1 MTNPFDSAGSKAP
14 PKPFTVN
21 EGRREVRS
29 FVLRQ
34 GRFTPAQ
41 QRAFDERW
49 PRFGLDFSGEPRD
62 LDATFGRDAHKVLEI
77 GFGNGAAL
85 RFAAQ
90 QDPSRDYIGLE
101 VHAPGVGRLLNAL
114 ADDNADHVRLYHHD
128 AVEVLEKEIADGALD
143 EVRIYFPDPW
153 HKKRHNKRRLIQPG
167 FAELLVRK
175 LRPGGR
181 LHCATDWED
190 YAEQMWD
197 VLDATPGLVNR
208 AGPRGSVPRPDW
220 RPQTHFE
227 TRGQKL
233 GHGVEQ
239 RLLMMTTAI
248 AGLNSSFMQNPSVMA
263 LYLPVASRL
272 AARTGLTMQRLLLPI
287 SAAIVMGGALTMVG
301 NSPLILLNDL
311 LASANNNLPS
321 GLATIEPL
329 RMFAPLPIGIALL
342 IASLLYFRYYGDRKL
357 VEEESLVNDGTT
369 PARTESYFAKTYGI
383 EGDVFELV
391 VTAESPLVGMTLGE
405 AENLHDAPLL
415 LALKTGNDTRLAPPA
430 EMRIWV
436 GSVLG
441 AMGPR
446 QQIHDFAQNQFLRM
460 SSRLKHLGDLFNP
473 SRAGISEA
481 VVPPTSGVIGKTAGE
496 LRLRK
501 ERGISLLAINR
512 DKQVIREDVRDVQLR
527 AGDML
532 VFHSIWTD
540 LAQAAKSRDFV
551 VVTDYPTGEQRPHKF
566 KIAMAIFA
574 LTILIALTSKL
585 PVALTLMTGV
595 AGMLLTGVL
604 RMDEAY
610 ASINWKTVFM
620 MAGLIPLG
628 WAMDSSGAAAWVA
641 GHTID
646 KLPTGIPIWVLEL
659 ALALLTTVFSLVIS
673 HVGATIVMVPI
684 AVNLALAAGG
694 NPTAFALIVALS
706 ASNNLMTA
714 SNPVISMITGPA
726 NYTPRE
732 MWRVGGPLS
741 LIYTCVVVVM
751 INLMF

>member
-1 MTNPFDSAGSKAP
+1 
-14 PKPFTVN
+14 
-21 EGRREVRS
+21 
-29 FVLRQ
+29 
-34 GRFTPAQ
+34 
-41 QRAFDERW
+41 
-49 PRFGLDFSGEPRD
+49 
-62 LDATFGRDAHKVLEI
+62 
-77 GFGNGAAL
+77 
-85 RFAAQ
+85 
-90 QDPSRDYIGLE
+90 
-101 VHAPGVGRLLNAL
+101 
-114 ADDNADHVRLYHHD
+114 
-128 AVEVLEKEIADGALD
+128 
-143 EVRIYFPDPW
+143 
-153 HKKRHNKRRLIQPG
+153 
-167 FAELLVRK
+167 
-175 LRPGGR
+175 
-181 LHCATDWED
+181 
-190 YAEQMWD
+190 
-197 VLDATPGLVNR
+197 
-208 AGPRGSVPRPDW
+208 
-220 RPQTHFE
+220 
-227 TRGQKL
+227 
-233 GHGVEQ
+233 
-239 RLLMMTTAI
+239 
-248 AGLNSSFMQNPSVMA
+248 
-263 LYLPVASRL
+263 
-272 AARTGLTMQRLLLPI
+272 
-287 SAAIVMGGALTMVG
+287 
-301 NSPLILLNDL
+301 
-311 LASANNNLPS
+311 
-321 GLATIEPL
+321 
-329 RMFAPLPIGIALL
+329 
-342 IASLLYFRYYGDRKL
+342 
-357 VEEESLVNDGTT
+357 
-369 PARTESYFAKTYGI
+369 
-383 EGDVFELV
+383 
-391 VTAESPLVGMTLGE
+391 
-405 AENLHDAPLL
+405 
-415 LALKTGNDTRLAPPA
+415 
-430 EMRIWV
+430 MRIWV

-446 QQIHDFAQNQFLRM
+446 EQINDFAQNQFLRM

-481 VVPPTSGVIGKTAGE
+481 VVPPTSNVIGKSAAD

-646 KLPTGIPIWVLEL
+646 KLPTGIPVWVLEV
-659 ALALLTTVFSLVIS
+659 ALALLTTAFSLVIS

-732 MWRVGGPLS
+732 MWRTVVADLYVRGGADDQPDVLSVGLLAGLRPAPAEAEATAKACISWDGRFPRSARTASCIALVGVDLGRHGRSTPCVDGS
-741 LIYTCVVVVM
+741 LDTC
-751 INLMF
+751 